1 MNIMAATTLT
11 RMARADRLSL
21 PTAQAQGSEKIW
33 LGSSLEY
40 RQSSQSTCGDHCITG
55 LLENMGYSLEEI
67 SEILTQ
73 ESENE
78 RCDAMRDIDHRL
90 HICISSI
97 GCGATEFGGKS
108 LVSPGNSNEKKK
120 GFQNS
125 N

>member
-1 MNIMAATTLT
+1 MAATTLT
-11 RMARADRLSL
+11 RMARADRLSV

-73 ESENE
+73 ESEHE

-97 GCGATEFGGKS
+97 GCGATEFGGKES
-108 LVSPGNSNEKKK
+108 RLTRGIPRKKK
-120 GFQNS
+120 GILNS
-125 N
+125 D